1 MVIFKNEG
9 IFVKMRPKNDFF
21 FFFISKHTN
30 KKYIYEERKWHLKA
44 DPKHTKGIQEG
55 TKRQEQKEEEPQI
68 IH

>member
-9 IFVKMRPKNDFF
+9 IFVKMRPKNDF

-44 DPKHTKGIQEG
+44 DPKHTKGIQEAPKG
-55 TKRQEQKEEEPQI
+55 KNKKKRNHK
-68 IH
+68 